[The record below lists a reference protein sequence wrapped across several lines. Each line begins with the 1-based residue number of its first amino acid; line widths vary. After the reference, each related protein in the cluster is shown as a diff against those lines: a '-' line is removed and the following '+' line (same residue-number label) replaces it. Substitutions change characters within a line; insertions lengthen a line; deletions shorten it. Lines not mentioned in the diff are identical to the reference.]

1 MKKILIVTYYWP
13 PAGGPGVQ
21 RILKIVEH
29 LPEQGWE
36 PIVLTVENPSAPAID
51 ESLLARIPENIKIY
65 KTKTSEPF
73 EAYKKLTGKKAGEAL
88 PKNISLS
95 ENISAKE
102 KLSRWIRANLFI
114 PDARKGWK
122 RFLVREGMKIIENE
136 KPDLIFSTSPPH
148 SLQLGAMRL
157 AKKSGL
163 PWVADLRD
171 PWSEAYWEAD
181 MPKSKRSEAKN
192 RVFESKVLNTADHI
206 TTVGK
211 GIAGLLQKKTTKPV
225 SVIYNGYREVDNT
238 KIDSEYFEILHL
250 GNLSSIQSLNE
261 LLEAIKGIRP
271 ELRKKIKLRFIGS
284 LAEEY
289 RKNVDEMDYIEKEY
303 LPFLP
308 YEKMMKEAQSAS
320 MLYLPRLN
328 SSYSKS
334 LISAKI
340 FDYLALS
347 RPILAIAD
355 KDSDIAEILRDCG
368 AGKSFESKDIPSIQ
382 YYIEQH
388 LSGTLE
394 SLIDPK
400 KLKTYS
406 LESNISTLVE
416 KLEELL

>member
-1 MKKILIVTYYWP
+1 
-13 PAGGPGVQ
+13 
-21 RILKIVEH
+21 
-29 LPEQGWE
+29 
-36 PIVLTVENPSAPAID
+36 
-51 ESLLARIPENIKIY
+51 
-65 KTKTSEPF
+65 
-73 EAYKKLTGKKAGEAL
+73 
-88 PKNISLS
+88 
-95 ENISAKE
+95 
-102 KLSRWIRANLFI
+102 
-114 PDARKGWK
+114 
-122 RFLVREGMKIIENE
+122 
-136 KPDLIFSTSPPH
+136 
-148 SLQLGAMRL
+148 
-157 AKKSGL
+157 
-163 PWVADLRD
+163 
-171 PWSEAYWEAD
+171 
-181 MPKSKRSEAKN
+181 
-192 RVFESKVLNTADHI
+192 
-206 TTVGK
+206 
-211 GIAGLLQKKTTKPV
+211 
-225 SVIYNGYREVDNT
+225 
-238 KIDSEYFEILHL
+238 EILHL

>member
-192 RVFESKVLNTADHI
+192 RAFESKVLNTADHI